1 MGYVRIWDYLRNWP
15 RNNKILGARLNED
28 LYGIAVGMPI
38 ACTAVYANVGVG
50 QFTLT
55 PINGLAVPAT
65 MAVGTQVR
73 FVSPATA
80 DNGLIQAELVGVTSP
95 SGMLTLVSGDGVS
108 WAIFHDI
115 QLNDIVTLE
124 YTALGYWADVSPRMS
139 RVQTMFPHG
148 SVNVSAGGFKGTAD
162 AHKIN
167 FVPFDGGNFVVKDF
181 VTGGFRTMHFATSG
195 LSSNIFD
202 GTSYVDGVLG
212 AAANASFYFIY
223 AFNPSSNPRDIA
235 INLSQSAP
243 GQSSVGHRIMASD
256 DKYTYIGHTYTDTGD
271 VGFNGTGT
279 NPQILVHSIFN
290 PTLLPIMTA
299 GVTPLAG
306 VGNTFT
312 DISDAAIK
320 VVIDA
325 ITCLPSFT
333 FISSFTNDTDNS
345 SVELRL
351 KVAGISID
359 GAGTQTLFTSYS
371 DVFKATCHKATK
383 YDQICAQFGAALATG
398 VITVTPQVR
407 NLTGSGTY
415 EASHLSIAWQ

>member
-65 MAVGTQVR
+65 MAIGTQVR

-95 SGMLTLVSGDGVS
+95 SGMLTLVSGDGVT

-115 QLNDIVTLE
+115 QQDDIVTLE

-148 SVNVSAGGFKGTAD
+148 SVGVSAGGFKGTAGG
-162 AHKIN
+162 HVVN
-167 FVPFDGGNFVVKDF
+167 FGPFDGGNFVVKDF
-181 VTGGFRTMHFATSG
+181 TTGGFRMMHFASAG

-212 AAANASFYFIY
+212 VAPSNSFYFIY

-235 INLSQSAP
+235 INLSATVP
-243 GQSSVGHRIMASD
+243 GQSTLGHRIMSTD
-256 DKYTYIGHTYTDTGD
+256 DKYTYIGLAYTDAAD
-271 VGFNGTGT
+271 VGFNGTGN
-279 NPQILVHSIFN
+279 NPQVLVHSIFN
-290 PTLLPIMTA
+290 PTLLPGMTT
-299 GVTPLAG
+299 GVTPVTG

-312 DISDAAIK
+312 DLSDATIK
-320 VVIDA
+320 DAIDA
-325 ITCLPSFT
+325 VTCLPVFNC
-333 FISSFTNDTDNS
+333 ICSFTNDTDNA

-351 KVAGISID
+351 KVAGISAD
-359 GAGTQTLFTSYS
+359 GAGTQTPFTNYS

-383 YDQICAQFGAALATG
+383 YDQVSAQYGQALASG
-398 VITVTPQVR
+398 FVAVTPQVR

-415 EASHLSIAWQ
+415 EVSHLGYLWQ